1 MGVFETSI
9 AKANHFIW
17 WNRENSTQ
25 LSVTAQVQCL
35 YWKVASMFDNLNPQM
50 WNFVLYPSLDILT
63 TEPCQTEK
71 SPKAAEAGCGGWLVL
86 RQWSKNPG
94 GKKPCICI
102 ILYNMCIIYIYTV
115 EYWFSIFSTM
125 LEFDMTLR
133 TTRMKKRMMWD
144 IQWYTIKL
152 AEYSRHHM
160 GLS

>member
-94 GKKPCICI
+94 EKKPCICI
-102 ILYNMCIIYIYTV
+102 ILYNMCIIYIYCRILILNILNNAGV
-115 EYWFSIFSTM
+115 WYDPENNEDEKKDDVRYTM
-125 LEFDMTLR
+125 
-133 TTRMKKRMMWD
+133 
-144 IQWYTIKL
+144 IYNQI
-152 AEYSRHHM
+152 SRI
-160 GLS
+160 

>member
-102 ILYNMCIIYIYTV
+102 ILYNMCIIYIYCRILILNILNNAGV
-115 EYWFSIFSTM
+115 WYDPENNEDEKKDDVRYTM
-125 LEFDMTLR
+125 
-133 TTRMKKRMMWD
+133 
-144 IQWYTIKL
+144 IYNQI
-152 AEYSRHHM
+152 SRI
-160 GLS
+160 